1 MKSSASLGNAIKFY
15 NWILPKKLFNIVGSD
30 LFLHAVMWYFESLA
44 DEIMLHV
51 ASQNF

>member
-15 NWILPKKLFNIVGSD
+15 NWILLKKLLNIVGSD

-44 DEIMLHV
+44 DEIILHV
-51 ASQNF
+51 ASQNL